1 MVAPCFFSCRLNKNF
16 YGGIHH
22 NGFEIN
28 IETSYRT
35 TTEIFS
41 IDLEASKAGPARQCL
56 AHNCNLLRLRTKLAD
71 IFPGGNAMQV

>member
-1 MVAPCFFSCRLNKNF
+1 MLFFVSFESKNF
-16 YGGIHH
+16 CGGIHH

-41 IDLEASKAGPARQCL
+41 IDLEASKAGPARPCI
-56 AHNCNLLRLRTKLAD
+56 AHNCNLLRLWY
-71 IFPGGNAMQV
+71 